1 MYGRTPERH
10 FVRQTRS
17 TIVWGILV
25 PLTALGLAW
34 PTRGLSCMLLAGY
47 WLSYRRTYRHYTVQ
61 RGWPAADASL
71 FARWIVLAKFPH
83 ALGLI
88 RYWLGRLSG
97 QRSPVI
103 EYRGS
108 VPSGGSVAG

>member
-1 MYGRTPERH
+1 MYGRSPERH

-17 TIVWGILV
+17 AIMLGIVV
-25 PLTALGLAW
+25 PLLVLGLAW
-34 PTRGLSCMLLAGY
+34 PTRGLSLLLLACY
-47 WLSYRRTYRHYTVQ
+47 WVSYHRTYRHYAVQ
-61 RGWPAADASL
+61 RGWPAADARLS
-71 FARWIVLAKFPH
+71 ARWIVLAKFPH
-83 ALGLI
+83 ALGVI

-108 VPSGGSVAG
+108 VPSGDPVAG